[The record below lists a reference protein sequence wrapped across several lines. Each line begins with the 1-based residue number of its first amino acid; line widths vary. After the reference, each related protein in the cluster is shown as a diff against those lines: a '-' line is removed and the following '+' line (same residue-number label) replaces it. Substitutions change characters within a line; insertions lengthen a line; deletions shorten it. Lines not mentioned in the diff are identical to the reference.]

1 MGGAFLGDSLRYILL
16 TLAQSK
22 VLLGGRVTTEL
33 ATKGT
38 VTSADISAFEA
49 VFEANGANA
58 RANAEV
64 TALLT
69 RLGYSTEEITD
80 DDRCIVTFAGQM
92 VTTRAALLVAAGK
105 CELIVEI

>member
-49 VFEANGANA
+49 VFEANGGNA

-80 DDRCIVTFAGQM
+80 DDRSIVTFAGQM

-105 CELIVEI
+105 CELIVEV